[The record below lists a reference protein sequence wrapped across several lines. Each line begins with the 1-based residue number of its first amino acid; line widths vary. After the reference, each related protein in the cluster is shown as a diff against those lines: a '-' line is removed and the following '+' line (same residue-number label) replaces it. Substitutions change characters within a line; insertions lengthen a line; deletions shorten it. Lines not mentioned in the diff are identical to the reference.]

1 MRPSQSNPASSDI
14 QKLKA
19 AEETLLVIVAKEK
32 EEGEASQH
40 LRRAIDALQ
49 EALPKPQLAR

>member
-1 MRPSQSNPASSDI
+1 VSYPQREII

-32 EEGEASQH
+32 EEGEASLD
-40 LRRAIDALQ
+40 LRRAMDALQ
-49 EALPKPQLAR
+49 EALLRIQLSR

>member
-1 MRPSQSNPASSDI
+1 MSVLSEREII
-14 QKLKA
+14 QKPKA

-49 EALPKPQLAR
+49 EALLRIQLAR

>member
-1 MRPSQSNPASSDI
+1 VRPSQSNPASSDI

-32 EEGEASQH
+32 EEGEASSL
-40 LRRAIDALQ
+40 LRRAMEALQ
-49 EALPKPQLAR
+49 EALLRIQLSR